1 MYRTIL
7 LWLIRETKYEYIG
20 FTNNITITTR
30 NKKKVKS
37 AVPISAAMVCLNG
50 LSTKSDK
57 RTKKKNNPEK
67 IVFFD
72 IDGKIKLLLFNI

>member
-37 AVPISAAMVCLNG
+37 AVPISAAIVCLKG

-57 RTKKKNNPEK
+57 RTKKKNNPE
-67 IVFFD
+67 
-72 IDGKIKLLLFNI
+72 

>member
-1 MYRTIL
+1 MNRLGSPTASL
-7 LWLIRETKYEYIG
+7 LLQEIR
-20 FTNNITITTR
+20 
-30 NKKKVKS
+30 KKVKS

>member
-37 AVPISAAMVCLNG
+37 AVPISAAIVCLKG
-50 LSTKSDK
+50 RSTKSDK
-57 RTKKKNNPEK
+57 RTKKKNNPE
-67 IVFFD
+67 
-72 IDGKIKLLLFNI
+72 